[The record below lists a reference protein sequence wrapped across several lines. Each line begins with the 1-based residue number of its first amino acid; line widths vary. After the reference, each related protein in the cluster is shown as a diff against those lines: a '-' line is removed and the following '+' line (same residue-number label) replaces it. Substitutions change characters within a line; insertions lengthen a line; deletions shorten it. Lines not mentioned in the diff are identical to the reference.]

1 MLERFHYTFTNLT
14 QIHRLAYDLLSQLHY
29 DKKRIEQTI
38 SIILTSASRWDDG
51 AMKVHKEL
59 LRVFRPDDQTITHS
73 EIISMRLDKGK
84 ERIFACYYPW
94 GGNYAQSLQEF
105 LADHGISW
113 CEDPRTSGG
122 DCYGMLIAGE
132 NGNVEAAVE
141 RINDIGESF
150 KEQFHYDTEE
160 FDEDGYWEAVCQAR
174 WNLDFSDLAVI
185 DISTDWKHLET
196 YDHAE
201 ALQKIG
207 IQMTQNHSETLELE
221 VFSLKIV

>member
-1 MLERFHYTFTNLT
+1 
-14 QIHRLAYDLLSQLHY
+14 
-29 DKKRIEQTI
+29 
-38 SIILTSASRWDDG
+38 
-51 AMKVHKEL
+51 
-59 LRVFRPDDQTITHS
+59 
-73 EIISMRLDKGK
+73 
-84 ERIFACYYPW
+84 
-94 GGNYAQSLQEF
+94 
-105 LADHGISW
+105 
-113 CEDPRTSGG
+113 
-122 DCYGMLIAGE
+122 MLIAGE

-150 KEQFHYDTEE
+150 KELFHYDTEE